1 MEQDKY
7 KKLLE
12 DLTAELKK
20 INGKLPEI
28 VCEINHLKEAIEAA
42 ANSAKPDYIG
52 KNKIEKRS

>member
-20 INGKLPEI
+20 INGKLPAI

-42 ANSAKPDYIG
+42 EMSVKSDAKTQ
-52 KNKIEKRS
+52 IEKR